1 MSRLDV
7 IVAIQGA
14 EVVPFT
20 VSVGIVNCILDNAQ
34 CTHNSV
40 CLEPFD
46 KKPQL
51 IINATYSYFFFYI
64 VTVTYGVVSPY
75 GGVVR
80 LIIKLR
86 IGLYGDW
93 T

>member
-20 VSVGIVNCILDNAQ
+20 VSVGIVDCILDIAK

-51 IINATYSYFFFYI
+51 IINATYSYFFFI
-64 VTVTYGVVSPY
+64 LSRLRMGWCHPTVV
-75 GGVVR
+75 
-80 LIIKLR
+80 
-86 IGLYGDW
+86 
-93 T
+93 